1 MPVQIADATLTTE
14 GLRGRLHRCIE
25 LARDTV
31 NQEARTVQLS
41 VSSEEP
47 CSRWF
52 GFEIL
57 DHGRS
62 SVSMDRMKNRAPL
75 LLGHDTDRQIGVV
88 EKAWIEDRRLRAE
101 VRFSRSPEADVIF
114 KDIVD
119 GIRGKISVG
128 YRVNA
133 AVLEKTEGN
142 NDTYRVTSWEPL
154 EVSVV
159 SVPADDSVGVGRQL
173 DPLSQMN
180 TQPNTPATPAVQTRT
195 NDQVP
200 APTPVATPPVSAVTV
215 TNDQGDGARIA
226 RFGQA
231 FPQHQVAAMRAIS
244 DGTPFVQFMDDVQ
257 RPVRSSAPSPA
268 RQPVDPNIGMSHGE
282 VRRFSILRAMAS
294 IAFEGG
300 LTGLE
305 REASDAFAQRF
316 SLKTNDRS
324 FYIPF
329 DVQRSFVSATRADLA
344 AGSGALGG
352 ATVQTDVL
360 GSELIELLRARLIA
374 GMLGVRTM
382 FGLQGNVSIPAV
394 TAGATGAWLAEAA
407 PIVPSAQT
415 FGQVPLSPK
424 RYGAATAYS
433 RQLVVQ
439 STIDVEA
446 FVRDDLAATIA
457 RGFDLAIIAGS
468 GAGGQPTGI
477 LATSGIG
484 TVTFGGAA
492 TWPKVLDFETAVANA
507 NADFGSLAYLSTPA
521 TRGKWKNIPK
531 TATTNTGGYLW
542 QDSGFIP
549 VIPAAG
555 SAATPETPPIG
566 VVNGYRAVASTIV
579 PTNRVIF
586 GNWADA
592 ILGMWIPLEIVVDPY
607 SLSLN
612 HQVRVVVNALG
623 DVAVRHAASFC
634 ASTDTGAA

>member
-1 MPVQIADATLTTE
+1 MPVAIEQITSPVS
-14 GLRGRLHRCIE
+14 GLGRLHRCVE
-25 LARDTV
+25 VAREAV
-31 NQEARTVQLS
+31 NQEARTVQIA

-47 CSRWF
+47 CARWF

-57 DHGRS
+57 DHGRN
-62 SVSMDRMKNRAPL
+62 SVSMDRMRNRAPL
-75 LLGHDTDRQIGVV
+75 LLGHDPDRQIGVV
-88 EKAWIEDRRLRAE
+88 ERAWLEDRRLKAE
-101 VRFSRSPEADVIF
+101 VRFSRSPEADIVF

-119 GIRGKISVG
+119 GIRSKISVG
-128 YRVNA
+128 YQVNA

-142 NDTYRVTSWEPL
+142 DDTYRVTSWEPM

-159 SVPADDSVGVGRQL
+159 SVPADDSVGVGREL
-173 DPLSQMN
+173 TTVSNMN
-180 TQPNTPATPAVQTRT
+180 PPVNTPALPVNVTRTGDPTPA
-195 NDQVP
+195 P
-200 APTPVATPPVSAVTV
+200 AALPPTSPPPQVTV
-215 TNDQGDGARIA
+215 VLSEDQRRIA
-226 RFGQA
+226 LYGQA
-231 FPQHQVAAMRAIS
+231 WPAHAEAAQRAFA
-244 DGTPFVQFMDDVQ
+244 DGRTFAQFMESISNPT
-257 RPVRSSAPSPA
+257 RGTAPAAPPA
-268 RQPVDPNIGMSHGE
+268 RQVDPNIGMSPTD
-282 VRRFSILRAMAS
+282 VRRFSVLRAMAS

-300 LTGLE
+300 LSGLE

-316 SLKTNDRS
+316 GLKTNDRS
-324 FYIPF
+324 FFIPW
-329 DVQRSFVSATRADLA
+329 DVQRSFISATRADLA
-344 AGSGALGG
+344 AGTGNLGG
-352 ATVQTDVL
+352 VTIQTDVL
-360 GSELIELLRARLIA
+360 GSELIELLRARLLTN
-374 GMLGVRTM
+374 MLGVRTM

-407 PIVPSAQT
+407 PIVPSNQT

-446 FVRDDLAATIA
+446 FVRDDLAQTVA
-457 RGFDLAIIAGS
+457 RAFDLAVIAGS

-477 LATSGIG
+477 LSTAGIG

-492 TWPKVLDFETAVANA
+492 TWAKVLEFETAVANA
-507 NADFGSLAYLSTPA
+507 NADFGNLAYLSTPA

-531 TATTNTGGYLW
+531 TPTTNTGGYLW

-549 VIPAAG
+549 VIPPAG
-555 SAATPETPPIG
+555 SAPTAGSPPIG

-579 PTNRVIF
+579 PTNRVIY
-586 GNWADA
+586 GNWSDA
-592 ILGMWIPLEIVVDPY
+592 ILAMWIPLEVVVDPY

-623 DVAVRHAASFC
+623 DVGVRHAASFC